1 MFLENPCFEY
11 KSRPENLASKPKG
24 FLESLAFNPNCI
36 NKILS
41 LKKSFSNCLSTNT
54 KFLENIYFINLERRV
69 DKYAIRMIGILT
81 TPYAYTQAPTRTP
94 RTSVQEC
101 KVATCTY
108 NLYIQEYVQT
118 ATFPNKIPLE
128 VATCA
133 YNLYIQEYVQTAT
146 FPNKFP
152 LEVATCAYN
161 LYIQECVQTTTF
173 LQDSES
179 WRTFFRTVC
188 PGNQGLRCFI
198 VMPIFFSASFC
209 VV

>member
-36 NKILS
+36 KKILS

-146 FPNKFP
+146 FHARFRKLAHFFQNSLPWKP
-152 LEVATCAYN
+152 RVAMFYSYADM
-161 LYIQECVQTTTF
+161 V
-173 LQDSES
+173 
-179 WRTFFRTVC
+179 
-188 PGNQGLRCFI
+188 
-198 VMPIFFSASFC
+198 VM
-209 VV
+209 